1 MRTKTV
7 LLICLSIISGGMMA
21 QTTDI
26 KSNEKNKV
34 KVHIEK
40 EVNGKKTVIDTTFT
54 STDDSAYKTFMDEH
68 EMKVEL
74 VEGKGKDGKKI
85 KKEVIVKMDDKKGN
99 TERKMIFISPDGPMP
114 PMPPSPPSPP
124 SIPEIDEEM
133 KSFDFSWTGENG
145 KKHDQKIEKEIRI
158 MKMDDDDEME
168 WNSSAIDK
176 YIKDEKSTKRS
187 RRNKNVKKRV
197 IIIEEY

>member
-1 MRTKTV
+1 
-7 LLICLSIISGGMMA
+7 
-21 QTTDI
+21 
-26 KSNEKNKV
+26 
-34 KVHIEK
+34 
-40 EVNGKKTVIDTTFT
+40 GKKTVIDTTFS
-54 STDDSAYKTFMDEH
+54 STDDAAYKTFMDEH
-68 EMKVEL
+68 EMKVEV

-133 KSFDFSWTGENG
+133 KSFDFSWTDDRGE
-145 KKHDQKIEKEIRI
+145 KHDEKVEKEIKVIR
-158 MKMDDDDEME
+158 MKDSNEMD
-168 WNSSAIDK
+168 WNSSDIDK
-176 YIKDEKSTKRS
+176 YLKDEKSSKRS